1 MTFVN
6 KNKIGITF
14 AFLQL
19 SLKEKK
25 IEKHEIYISSLFSLI
40 FFFYIMA
47 TEIVI
52 MVSKPNFSSISAG
65 KKLNEASSYLNCR
78 SAQCACRI
86 CFILNFA

>member
-40 FFFYIMA
+40 FFS
-47 TEIVI
+47 T
-52 MVSKPNFSSISAG
+52 SWQL
-65 KKLNEASSYLNCR
+65 KL
-78 SAQCACRI
+78 
-86 CFILNFA
+86 